1 MVEWGARYSMPSWTT
16 GLTSAGAPRF
26 AKAAGASKTNM
37 ATIMEKNVFMD
48 EMELLIE

>member
-1 MVEWGARYSMPSWTT
+1 MPSKTT

-26 AKAAGASKTNM
+26 AKATGESKTNM

-48 EMELLIE
+48 EC